1 MQMSDAAVSQSSHE
15 NDSEQSEVSLKD
27 LIRGIWA
34 MRGYLVGGMLFS
46 ALVAGSL
53 LLAFRVA
60 TYENV
65 TEYVIEFRF
74 EGRENNQYPNGT
86 PFSLSDIIAP
96 AVLSDVYEAEKI
108 SRFGLNYRD
117 FQSAITI
124 APFVPERQKL
134 IDKFQAIDARR
145 ATTAELDEAQ
155 EQLQRD
161 LTAASQRYAVIR
173 FTTTGYSIPASAIAK
188 ILTDIAKSW
197 ERNAIEVRGVVKLNL
212 NAVQPSLF
220 NEANFS
226 GLERLTSLRFINIK
240 LKDLKIFVESMLNT
254 PGGMIVVDEKSGYN
268 ISGLLSAI
276 NRVSFQLLE
285 VPASWATTSDIRTQ
299 ETLGAPV
306 ALYSDQLFDPSQAA
320 GLDYLIAIDLV
331 RDRIGLVRSN
341 VSSLGSAEFGEVTS
355 DPETGLSIRDVD
367 RLLSDLDEY
376 SIKQLSAP
384 VLSLGIA
391 KNPEVVRLYYNSRLQ
406 ELRREKSTLESKAGV
421 LEQANQNYQGLTTSS
436 PPSAIGSNAPNFPG
450 GSSTVIP
457 QFGDAFL
464 DRIIELSQKGGDTQ
478 FRQDLLKQTVD
489 LQRQAADI
497 DAEVSRISE
506 YINVFGSASREQ
518 TQANAEVI
526 AFFVKRLDKDIP
538 SAFEKLKSY
547 ANVTR
552 RIAYRLRYAQDLS
565 AISDQGRSDGGGV
578 KPDFFLRDLRSS
590 PAGQVAQ
597 IADELKEYAEV
608 ANRLYSEIGQK
619 ALGSYQ
625 TLFRA
630 ASSPQAVPTPL
641 INRFQLMVL
650 ALSVVAG
657 LLVGLIFQI
666 FRNFIAK

>member
-1 MQMSDAAVSQSSHE
+1 MSDATVSQSSHE
-15 NDSEQSEVSLKD
+15 ADSDTSEISLKD

-34 MRGYLVGGMLFS
+34 VRGYLVGGMLLS
-46 ALVAGSL
+46 ALIAGAL

-108 SRFGLNYRD
+108 SQFGLSYRD

-124 APFVPERQKL
+124 APFAPERQKL

-145 ATTAELDEAQ
+145 ATTAELNEAQ

-173 FTTTGYSIPASAIAK
+173 FTTTGYSIPASGIAK
-188 ILTDIAKSW
+188 VLTDIAKSW
-197 ERNAIEVRGVVKLNL
+197 ERNAIDVRGVVKLNL
-212 NAVQPSLF
+212 DAVQPSLF
-220 NEANFS
+220 DEANFS
-226 GLERLTSLRFINIK
+226 GLERLTSLRFINNK
-240 LKDLKIFVESMLNT
+240 LNDLKFFVQNILNT
-254 PGGMIVVDEKSGYN
+254 PGGAIVVDEKSGYN
-268 ISGLLSAI
+268 VSGLLSVI
-276 NRVSFQLLE
+276 NRASLQLLE
-285 VPASWATTSDIRTQ
+285 VPASWATTSDISSQ

-320 GLDYLIAIDLV
+320 GLDYLIAIDLI
-331 RDRIGLVRSN
+331 RDRMELIRSN
-341 VSSLGSAEFGEVTS
+341 VSSLGAAEFGEVTS
-355 DPETGLSIRDVD
+355 DPETGLSIRDID

-406 ELRREKSTLESKAGV
+406 ELRREKDTLKNKASV

-436 PPSAIGSNAPNFPG
+436 PPPTTGSPNFPG

-497 DAEVSRISE
+497 DAEVARISE
-506 YINVFGSASREQ
+506 YINVFGGASREQ
-518 TQANAEVI
+518 TQRNSEVF
-526 AFFVKRLDKDIP
+526 AFFVKRLDQDIP
-538 SAFEKLKSY
+538 AAFEKLKNY

-565 AISDQGRSDGGGV
+565 AISDGGRTHGEERV
-578 KPDFFLRDLRSS
+578 KPDFFLRDVRNS
-590 PAGQVAQ
+590 PAGQIAQ
-597 IADELKEYAEV
+597 IASELEGYAQI
-608 ANRLYSEIGQK
+608 ANRLYDAIGQK

-641 INRFQLMVL
+641 ISRFQLMVL
-650 ALSVVAG
+650 ALSIVAG
-657 LLVGLIFQI
+657 LLVGLIFQM
-666 FRNFIAK
+666 FRSLIAK